1 MQRTPNGETVRP
13 RFKSSLE
20 TLAPG
25 RLVDGERDHG
35 FLDRRIGPVLE
46 DRLAPREF
54 LQRQLA
60 AFVVELLEP
69 IEAVP
74 AIAHHLAGLGDPGS
88 SPGQAIAELL
98 GQLEHAHFG
107 ADDLLVLGH
116 ERCPLERR
124 GRGFATLASSAPA
137 AARIEPQLHRLSD

>member
-13 RFKSSLE
+13 RFQELVGDPG
-20 TLAPG
+20 LAPG

-60 AFVVELLEP
+60 AFVVELLEA

-74 AIAHHLAGLGDPGS
+74 AIAHHLAGLGD
-88 SPGQAIAELL
+88 IAELL

-116 ERCPLERR
+116 GRCPLERR
-124 GRGFATLASSAPA
+124 GRALRTPTTPRPASAHASAK
-137 AARIEPQLHRLSD
+137 